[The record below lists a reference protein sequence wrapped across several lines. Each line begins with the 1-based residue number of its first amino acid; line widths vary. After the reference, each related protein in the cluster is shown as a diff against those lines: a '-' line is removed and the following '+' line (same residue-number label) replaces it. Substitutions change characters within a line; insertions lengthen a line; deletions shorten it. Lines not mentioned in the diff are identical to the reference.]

1 MLEKTKVFDSIQDL
15 PEKFEVDD
23 LIERLILIDKIQ
35 KGLDDVASGRIFDEI
50 ETENRLEKWL
60 N

>member
-1 MLEKTKVFDSIQDL
+1 MLEKIKVFDSIQDL
-15 PEKFEVDD
+15 PDKFEVDD

-35 KGLDDVASGRIFDEI
+35 QGLDDVAAGRIFDEI
-50 ETENRLEKWL
+50 ETEKRFEKWL